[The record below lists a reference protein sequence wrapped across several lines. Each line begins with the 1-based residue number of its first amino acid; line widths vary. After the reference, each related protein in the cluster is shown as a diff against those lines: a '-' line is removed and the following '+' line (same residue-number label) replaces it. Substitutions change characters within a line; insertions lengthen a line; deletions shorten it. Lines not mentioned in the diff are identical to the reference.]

1 MRCKVILDKAIS
13 ESVKAI
19 VEFEGEK
26 NDLAIKI
33 LSWLEAVNTGN
44 EDFEDKAS
52 VNKRMEILLNSVK

>member
-44 EDFEDKAS
+44 EDFDDKAS

>member
-26 NDLAIKI
+26 NDLATKI

>member
-1 MRCKVILDKAIS
+1 VILDKAIS

-19 VEFEGEK
+19 VEFEEEK